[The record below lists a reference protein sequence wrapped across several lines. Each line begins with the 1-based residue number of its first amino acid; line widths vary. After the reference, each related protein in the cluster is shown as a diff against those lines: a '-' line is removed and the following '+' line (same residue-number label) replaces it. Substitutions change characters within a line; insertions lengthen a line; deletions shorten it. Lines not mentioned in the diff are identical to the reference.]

1 MHVEILCSI
10 SDLLELKVR
19 WEQERIQNW
28 IELKHIRRVL
38 DLLNRLL
45 CFLLLHWDQEKELKW
60 SNQYLLMTVLKE
72 EFIKNKFL
80 NDITLKLVQH
90 VAVINFTETSVV

>member
-45 CFLLLHWDQEKELKW
+45 CSLLHHWDLEKELKW